1 MIEERLESF
10 MEHIEFKNDK
20 YCEYVNKD
28 KGLSYTLNIPNLLC
42 RVDKLELDEVELATA
57 LFKNQIENKDYK
69 KVDIVKLIPKSEI
82 TKDKK
87 DATTITEKKT
97 KGVIIYNVSNL
108 IGIHNSYDNVE
119 DAFKVKEEINS
130 KVYPLC
136 K

>member
-10 MEHIEFKNDK
+10 MDHIVYKNEK
-20 YCEYVNKD
+20 YCEYINKE

-69 KVDIVKLIPKSEI
+69 KVDIVKLVPKSEI

-87 DATTITEKKT
+87 DATTLTEKKT
-97 KGVIIYNVSNL
+97 KGVVIYNVSNL

-119 DAFKVKEEINS
+119 DAFKLKEEINE

>member
-10 MEHIEFKNDK
+10 MEHIEYKNDK
-20 YCEYVNKD
+20 YCEYVNKE

-57 LFKNQIENKDYK
+57 LFKNQIENKEYK

-119 DAFKVKEEINS
+119 DAFKIKEEINS
-130 KVYPLC
+130 RVYPLC

>member
-20 YCEYVNKD
+20 YCEYVNKE

-57 LFKNQIENKDYK
+57 LFKNQIENKEYK

-119 DAFKVKEEINS
+119 DAFKIKEEINS

>member
-130 KVYPLC
+130 RVYPLC

>member
-10 MEHIEFKNDK
+10 MDHIVYKNDR

-28 KGLSYTLNIPNLLC
+28 EGLSYTLNIPNLIC
-42 RVDKLELDEVELATA
+42 RVDKLKLDETELAIA
-57 LFKNQIENKDYK
+57 LTKNQIEQKEYE
-69 KVDIVKLIPKSEI
+69 KVDIVKLVPKSEI

-87 DATTITEKKT
+87 DNTTLTEKKT
-97 KGVIIYNVSNL
+97 KGVIIYNVSNQ

-119 DAFKVKEEINS
+119 DAFKLKDEINS